1 MVCSNWS
8 SIRNNSLLVNSQET
22 QTNFTPS
29 FADIQTNINFQ
40 ASAKW
45 QWSFL
50 GNISQNKYQY
60 QPLTR
65 QTNFGLDNPM
75 ALTVFFEGQEKD
87 KYDTYFGALKQLLN
101 ASIIYIKIYWF
112 DFHTLE
118 QEYFDILL
126 NTVWAK

>member
-8 SIRNNSLLVNSQET
+8 SIPTIAFGNSQET

-65 QTNFGLDNPM
+65 QTNGTIDNPM
-75 ALTVFFEGQEKD
+75 ALTVFTKGRK
-87 KYDTYFGALKQLLN
+87 G
-101 ASIIYIKIYWF
+101 
-112 DFHTLE
+112 
-118 QEYFDILL
+118 
-126 NTVWAK
+126 

>member
-1 MVCSNWS
+1 
-8 SIRNNSLLVNSQET
+8 
-22 QTNFTPS
+22 
-29 FADIQTNINFQ
+29 
-40 ASAKW
+40 
-45 QWSFL
+45 
-50 GNISQNKYQY
+50 
-60 QPLTR
+60 
-65 QTNFGLDNPM
+65 M